1 MSTLWLTA
9 KLFLTGW
16 WRTGSKHLRRV
27 KKSVAERLLSAGA
40 VRKVLE
46 QLPECQLING
56 YGPTEGTTFSCCYR
70 VKKEEAES
78 SSKVPI
84 GKPSPTRGCTA
95 ADEELEL
102 VGVGDGGTVYRGEG
116 EGRGYWGRGGMT
128 GERFVPDGVSG
139 REGERVYRSGD
150 LGRWRRDGSL
160 EYVGRKDG
168 QVKVRGY
175 RVELGEIE
183 RVVSGY
189 EGVKECVVG
198 VRGRQG
204 GGGGEGEKE
213 KVLVAYV
220 VGEVEGKKLREYVK
234 GRLPEYMVPGAVV
247 RVEEMPLTGNGKV
260 DRRKLA
266 EMKGREEEG
275 GQEGEGEEERAGAR
289 TVGEELVAGIWG
301 EVLGV
306 ERVGMEENF
315 FDLGGHSLLAMQVVS
330 RVGEVMGV
338 EIRLREVFEAGN
350 VRKLAERVEERI
362 EREREK
368 EEPERE

>member
-1 MSTLWLTA
+1 
-9 KLFLTGW
+9 
-16 WRTGSKHLRRV
+16 
-27 KKSVAERLLSAGA
+27 
-40 VRKVLE
+40 
-46 QLPECQLING
+46 
-56 YGPTEGTTFSCCYR
+56 
-70 VKKEEAES
+70 
-78 SSKVPI
+78 
-84 GKPSPTRGCTA
+84 
-95 ADEELEL
+95 
-102 VGVGDGGTVYRGEG
+102 
-116 EGRGYWGRGGMT
+116 
-128 GERFVPDGVSG
+128 
-139 REGERVYRSGD
+139 
-150 LGRWRRDGSL
+150 GSL

-204 GGGGEGEKE
+204 GGEGEGE

-220 VGEVEGKKLREYVK
+220 VGEGEGKKLREYVK

-266 EMKGREEEG
+266 EMKEREEEG

-362 EREREK
+362 ERGEREGGARAGVK
-368 EEPERE
+368 RRGRTEHVPLSYEQQRLYFLQEFDEHSWYYNVPVVLRLKGRVEEEGV